1 MTEADCWVGI
11 DVAVAH
17 LDIALRPAGD
27 TWQVANDECGIA
39 ALLTRLAAVH
49 PTLVVLEA
57 TGGAEVAVVAALG
70 LAQVPVAVLNP
81 RHVRDFAKATGR
93 LAKTDRIDAQ
103 VLAQFAAAVQPTPR
117 PLPDAQ
123 TQELGAL
130 LSRRRQ
136 VVEMLTAERHRL
148 RTATVRVQPGIQA
161 HIAFLEQQRTE
172 ADRALA
178 TLLQASPLWQDKARL
193 LQSASGVGPVLTTT
207 LLAELPELGTL
218 DRREIA
224 LLVGVAPLNDDSGK
238 HRGHR
243 RIWGGRASVRA
254 VLYMATVSAIR
265 ANPIIKPY
273 YARLRAAGKLPKVA
287 LVACM
292 RKLLTIL
299 NAMLR
304 DGTTWQTR
312 ELTTP

>member
-1 MTEADCWVGI
+1 
-11 DVAVAH
+11 
-17 LDIALRPAGD
+17 
-27 TWQVANDECGIA
+27 VANDECGIA